1 MKLYRNLIILLV
13 VIAVLIGAFIG
24 VNMLSSE
31 NKEPKV
37 EEPLN
42 TETVSVFE
50 ADSDTVTKITVKT
63 PDGEYS
69 VTKSGDKLNLSNGS
83 GLRISESKLQSLIYS
98 CSAVTASK
106 IMSKSQ
112 EDAAKFG
119 FDTVENSVTVDL
131 KDGTTK
137 TILIGDATLDNKSGY
152 IKLADSNTIYL
163 KSAYGIENL
172 TPRYEDFID
181 KSLLAVDTGDLSSL
195 KHVYISKQENTP
207 IKLEYVNIASGSEK
221 KYAWKMLEPAYA
233 DVNGQVLSDKILTA
247 LENFNAVDVA
257 EAHISNRSIYEFDNP
272 YATFSISYKDK
283 TTNLIF
289 GRNYDNYRFVMI
301 DGYDSVYTVK
311 ESALTFLDVP
321 YQNLMS
327 QLIHVEY
334 IDEISKVEISG
345 PNTNITME
353 ITDGEYKI
361 NGKVIGK
368 KAFSKAYQAVIGIS
382 LDSVD
387 LNAIS
392 SGVYDATIKYTKNDG
407 SVVTVGF
414 ISVSERNYLAQ
425 IDGKGNSI
433 TSKKSFK
440 EAVDFVI
447 NTYKNS
453 K

>member
-13 VIAVLIGAFIG
+13 VIAVLVGAFIG
-24 VNMLSSE
+24 VNMLAPE
-31 NKEPKV
+31 NEEPQV
-37 EEPLN
+37 EESLN

-50 ADSDTVTKITVKT
+50 ADSDTVTKVTVKT
-63 PDGEYS
+63 PKGEYS
-69 VTKSGDKLNLSNGS
+69 VTKSADKLNLSNGS

-106 IMSKSQ
+106 IMSEVP
-112 EDAAKFG
+112 EDVAKFG
-119 FDTVENSVTVDL
+119 FDSVESSVTVEL
-131 KDGTTK
+131 KDGSSK

-152 IKLADSNTIYL
+152 IKLTDSNTIYL

-172 TPRYEDFID
+172 TPEYEDFID
-181 KSLLAVDTGDLSSL
+181 KSLLSVDTGDLSSL
-195 KHVYISKQENTP
+195 KHVYISKQGNTAV
-207 IKLEYVNIASGSEK
+207 KLDYINIASGNEE
-221 KYAWKMLEPAYA
+221 KYAWKMTEPVYA

-247 LENFNAVDVA
+247 LESFNAVDVA
-257 EAHISNRSIYEFDNP
+257 EAHISDRSIYEFDNP

-289 GRNYDNYRFVMI
+289 GRNYNDYRFVMI
-301 DGYDSVYTVK
+301 EGYNSVYTVK
-311 ESALTFLDVP
+311 ESALTFLDIP

-345 PNTNITME
+345 PDTDITME
-353 ITDGEYKI
+353 INDGEYKI
-361 NGKVIGK
+361 NGKAIEK

-387 LNAIS
+387 LNATS
-392 SGVYDATIKYTKNDG
+392 SGIYDATIKYTKNDG

-414 ISVSERNYLAQ
+414 VSVSERNYLAQ

-433 TSKKSFK
+433 TAKKSFK

-447 NTYKNS
+447 NTVNKA